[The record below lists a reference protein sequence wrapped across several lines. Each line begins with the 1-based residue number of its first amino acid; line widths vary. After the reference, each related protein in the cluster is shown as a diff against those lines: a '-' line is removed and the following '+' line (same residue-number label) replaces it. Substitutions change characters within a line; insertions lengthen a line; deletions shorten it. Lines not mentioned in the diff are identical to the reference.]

1 MLSNEMKKTILI
13 RVSALVEIDDVEVD
27 KDANQ
32 LDKLMYGLK
41 ENVDDLLGYDKA
53 LNLGWISTQTI
64 ALDENTMN
72 CGKCYICNS
81 WVTDREK
88 PNYVHGLNNGAI
100 YNGKL
105 LCDEHLPDGH
115 RWAF

>member
-1 MLSNEMKKTILI
+1 MKKTILI
-13 RVSALVEIDDVEVD
+13 RTSALVEIDDIEWN
-27 KDANQ
+27 KDFNQ
-32 LDKLMYGLK
+32 IDKLTYELREKIDALLK
-41 ENVDDLLGYDKA
+41 NDADS
-53 LNLGWISTQTI
+53 NLGWISTQTI

-72 CGKCYICNS
+72 CGKCAVCNS

-88 PNYVHGLNNGAI
+88 PNHVRGLNNGAI